1 MVSALSSSPDREVS
15 IRVLSKVIVLCSYA
29 KHSDI
34 DPLNPDAWV
43 GTDELNAEG
52 TPGGNP
58 GGE

>member
-34 DPLNPDAWV
+34 DPLNPDA
-43 GTDELNAEG
+43 
-52 TPGGNP
+52 
-58 GGE
+58 